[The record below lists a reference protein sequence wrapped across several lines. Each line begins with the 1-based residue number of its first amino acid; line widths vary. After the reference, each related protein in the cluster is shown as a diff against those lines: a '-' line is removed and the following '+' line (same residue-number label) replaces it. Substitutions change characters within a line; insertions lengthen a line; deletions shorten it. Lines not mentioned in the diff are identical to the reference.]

1 MSLTRTLFD
10 DDHKLFRESAA
21 AFVDREI
28 LPQREQIR
36 EQRRIPKELWR
47 TAGDAGFPGVAAP
60 RGAGRTAGEM
70 GFLGLSIPEAH
81 GGADVDFRYNAVW
94 NEELGRAGMA
104 YASSFSI
111 HTDVV
116 APYLVR
122 LTSDEQKQ
130 RWLPKFCTGEI
141 VTAIGMTEPEAGSD
155 LQGLKTTA
163 RRDPAHPA
171 DWVINGSKTFIT
183 NGAHADLVVVAAR
196 TATDPKG
203 RGISLFAIEEGM
215 DGFTRGRKLHKVGQH
230 EADTAELFFEDVRVT
245 DDQLIGEVDRGFHHM
260 MEHLAQER
268 LGSAIANTAAAAHVL
283 AITLDYVKARKAF
296 GRPGGTFQN
305 SRFLL
310 ADLQTRVDVTQ
321 AFVDRC
327 VDAHAVGQLSAVEA
341 AKAKWWS
348 AEVQNVVADACVQLH
363 GGYGYM
369 EEYEVAHVWMDARVT
384 KIWAGSNEIMKE
396 IIGREMGL
404 GALRS

>member
-1 MSLTRTLFD
+1 
-10 DDHKLFRESAA
+10 
-21 AFVDREI
+21 
-28 LPQREQIR
+28 
-36 EQRRIPKELWR
+36 
-47 TAGDAGFPGVAAP
+47 
-60 RGAGRTAGEM
+60 M
-70 GFLGLSIPEAH
+70 GFLGLAIPEEH
-81 GGADVDFRYNAVW
+81 GGSDVDFRYNAVW

-122 LTSDEQKQ
+122 LTSDQQKA
-130 RWLPKFCTGEI
+130 RWLPKFCSGEI

-163 RRDPAHPA
+163 RRDPAHP
-171 DWVINGSKTFIT
+171 DEWVVNGSKTFIT
-183 NGAHADLVVVAAR
+183 NGAHADLVIVAAR

-203 RGISLFAIEEGM
+203 RGISLFALEEGM
-215 DGFTRGRKLHKVGQH
+215 EGFTRGRKLHKVGQH
-230 EADTAELFFEDVRVT
+230 EADTAELFFDNVRVT

-283 AITLDYVKARKAF
+283 ALTLDYVKERKAF
-296 GRPGGTFQN
+296 GRPVGTFQN

-321 AFVDRC
+321 AYVDRC

-348 AEVQNVVADACVQLH
+348 AEVQNVVADHCVQLH

-396 IIGREMGL
+396 IIGRDLGL
-404 GALRS
+404 GEVRP